1 VLLTRASPPNIAPP
15 DATDNRLR
23 AESPPRRDE
32 LQRAP
37 GRLLQAGGPTKAD
50 LRVVDLAG
58 RALVVKDFAHKRAWV
73 RALGRL
79 QIARECRAY
88 RHLGPL
94 PGLAR
99 FVGRVDAHALAVAWI
114 DGDPLARSERR
125 LREGAVLLERLAEI
139 VARMHAAGLAHLD
152 LRGRE
157 NVMIDGAGRLH
168 VLDLASA
175 VWLRPGGLAHRL
187 FFGWL
192 AATDRA
198 ALLKWKRLL
207 SAGPY
212 TDAELEFLRRFR
224 FWRSLWIFNPKRPRD
239 GRGRS

>member
-1 VLLTRASPPNIAPP
+1 VTRAGPPTIPPGSHPDNEQREAPLP
-15 DATDNRLR
+15 TR
-23 AESPPRRDE
+23 AELE
-32 LQRAP
+32 RAAT
-37 GRLLQAGGPTKAD
+37 RVLKTGGPTKAD
-50 LRVVDLAG
+50 LRVVEQGG
-58 RALVVKDFAHKRAWV
+58 RRLVVKDFARKSPAV
-73 RALGRL
+73 RVLGRV

-88 RHLGPL
+88 RRAGPIL
-94 PGLAR
+94 GLAR
-99 FVGRVDAHALAVAWI
+99 FAGRIDSHALAVEWI
-114 DGDPLARSERR
+114 EGEELARSARR
-125 LREGAVLLERLAEI
+125 AREGPALLERLREV

-157 NVMIDGAGRLH
+157 NVMIDAAGRLY

-207 SAGPY
+207 AAGPY
-212 TDAELEFLRRFR
+212 TAAEDAFLRRFR
-224 FWRSLWIFNPKRPRD
+224 FWRSLWIFNPKRPHER
-239 GRGRS
+239 RERP